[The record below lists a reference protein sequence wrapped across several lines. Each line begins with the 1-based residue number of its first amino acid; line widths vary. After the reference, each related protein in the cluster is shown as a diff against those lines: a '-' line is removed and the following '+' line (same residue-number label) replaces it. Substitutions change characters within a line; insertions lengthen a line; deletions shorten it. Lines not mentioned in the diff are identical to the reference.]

1 MDGAQMALR
10 VAFAAHRFVHLGG
23 VAMGLDVGGIAFQRA
38 QKTSQRILMLVLFA
52 VEQAELQADV
62 GAGGNDRGRAEQ
74 MAKRAAEVALAF
86 EQRGEAQ
93 MRLEVGGLASDELAV
108 DGERAERI
116 LVGDAARLLEA
127 LAHAGGTNTVLELA
141 GLIAAV
147 EVEQQLASLGLD
159 QRGTVAHDEAASVM
173 NAFQRRGLAVR

>member
-23 VAMGLDVGGIAFQRA
+23 
-38 QKTSQRILMLVLFA
+38 
-52 VEQAELQADV
+52 
-62 GAGGNDRGRAEQ
+62 AEQ

-93 MRLEVGGLASDELAV
+93 MRLEVAGLAADELAV

-116 LVGDAARLLEA
+116 LVGDPARLLEA
-127 LAHAGGTNTVLELA
+127 LAHAGGTETVLDLA

-147 EVEQQLASLGLD
+147 EVEQQLAGLSLD
-159 QRGTVAHDEAASVM
+159 QRGTVAHDDAAFVIDE
-173 NAFQRRGLAVR
+173 FQRRD